1 MPLNFI
7 HDQYFIA
14 ASDLRK
20 RITSNRKMQP
30 QRTMSMNTE
39 SVIIEA
45 NSNPI
50 IGKSAAASVTSSSSA
65 AASTKGAVRPP
76 PPRDLNR
83 GLTCQSIDINVIQPT
98 PNISPSAS
106 LRSIDDGLA
115 GDKPA
120 SSEEATP
127 KTPTGAA
134 VASTT
139 SGSVE
144 AAAASGNGSSPSS
157 AAAIKSK
164 RRVSFSED
172 EASTTS
178 GINVLEQEA
187 AATASKGSTNSS
199 RRGSLATSLRQM
211 TVPMAANISMSYL
224 QVR

>member
-1 MPLNFI
+1 M
-7 HDQYFIA
+7 IA
-14 ASDLRK
+14 ASDVRK

-39 SVIIEA
+39 SVILEA
-45 NSNPI
+45 PGVNPI
-50 IGKSAAASVTSSSSA
+50 IGKSAASATTMASS
-65 AASTKGAVRPP
+65 KGAVRPS

-115 GDKPA
+115 GEKA
-120 SSEEATP
+120 SPSVEAATP
-127 KTPTGAA
+127 KTPAA
-134 VASTT
+134 GPGTAA

-144 AAAASGNGSSPSS
+144 AMASGNGSSPSPS
-157 AAAIKSK
+157 AAVKSK

-187 AATASKGSTNSS
+187 AATASKGSSNSS

-224 QVR
+224 QVRRKSSSSQCCQLFI